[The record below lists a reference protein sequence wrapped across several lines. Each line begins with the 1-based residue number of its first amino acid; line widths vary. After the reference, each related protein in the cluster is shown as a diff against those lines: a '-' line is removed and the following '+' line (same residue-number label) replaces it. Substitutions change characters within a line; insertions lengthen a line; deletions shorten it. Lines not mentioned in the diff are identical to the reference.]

1 MAKFLF
7 RGSYSSDGIKG
18 IQREGGTARMEVAA
32 AVAASVGG
40 TVEAYYFAFGPH
52 DFYIVAELPDHA
64 AAVAV
69 AATVG
74 ASGAMRS
81 FDTIPLLSPEEVD
94 DAMRRT
100 VSYRPPGG

>member
-1 MAKFLF
+1 MPKFLF
-7 RGSYSSDGIKG
+7 RGSYSQDGIKG
-18 IQREGGTARMEVAA
+18 LKQEGGSSRKEVAA

-40 TVEAYYFAFGPH
+40 SVEAYYFAFGPH
-52 DFYIVAELPDHA
+52 DFYIIAELPDHS
-64 AAVAV
+64 AAVAL

-81 FDTIPLLSPEEVD
+81 FDTIPLLTPEEID
-94 DAMRRT
+94 EAMTRS

>member
-1 MAKFLF
+1 MPKFLF
-7 RGSYSSDGIKG
+7 RGSYSLDGIKG
-18 IQREGGTARMEVAA
+18 VQREGGSARMEVAA

-52 DFYIVAELPDHA
+52 DFYIITELPDHA

-81 FDTIPLLSPEEVD
+81 FDTIPLLTPEEVD
-94 DAMRRT
+94 DAMSRS

>member
-1 MAKFLF
+1 MPKFLF
-7 RGSYSSDGIKG
+7 RGSYSQAGIEGLK
-18 IQREGGTARMEVAA
+18 REGGSARKQVAA
-32 AVAASVGG
+32 EVTASVGG

-52 DFYIVAELPDHA
+52 DFYIVAELPDQS
-64 AAVAV
+64 AAVAL

-81 FDTIPLLSPEEVD
+81 FDTIPLLTPDEIDE
-94 DAMRRT
+94 AMKRS

>member
-1 MAKFLF
+1 MPKFLF
-7 RGSYSSDGIKG
+7 RGSYSQDGIKG
-18 IQREGGTARMEVAA
+18 LKQEGGSARKEVAA

-40 TVEAYYFAFGPH
+40 SVEAYYFAFGPH
-52 DFYIVAELPDHA
+52 DFYIIGDLPDHS
-64 AAVAV
+64 AAVAL

-81 FDTIPLLSPEEVD
+81 FDTIPLLTPEEID
-94 DAMRRT
+94 EAMTRS

>member
-1 MAKFLF
+1 MPKFLF
-7 RGSYSSDGIKG
+7 RGSFSQDGIKG
-18 IQREGGTARMEVAA
+18 LKQEGGTSRKEVAA

-52 DFYIVAELPDHA
+52 DFYIVAELPDQR

-69 AATVG
+69 SATVG

-81 FDTIPLLSPEEVD
+81 FDTIPLLTPEEVD
-94 DAMRRT
+94 EAMTRS